1 MSEGPE
7 VSIVVVAYRARDFV
21 LRCLASIEA
30 NVSISAEVIVIDD
43 GSGDGTPEAVRSEFP
58 AVRMVEQPQNM
69 GLAAGRN
76 TAIKLLEG
84 AKVLMLDS
92 DTQVKAG
99 AVERLAEVLDSDPGA
114 GIVAPRLLNPDGSV
128 QLSCRRWPSLLIP
141 FVRRGPV
148 AKLMPEPEMHR
159 RHMMMDFDFASERPV
174 VAAMGAAQ
182 MWRADLPQR
191 IGSFD
196 ERISSYGGE
205 DIDWCLRVWEAG
217 LEVRYVPDAEIV
229 HEWQH
234 VVRRTPWSR
243 HSLRALSDFYYV
255 QWKHRR
261 PSLGSPNSGGQV
273 VKRPPRG

>member
-1 MSEGPE
+1 MSASPE

-30 NVSISAEVIVIDD
+30 NVTIPAEVVVVDD
-43 GSGDGTPEAVRSEFP
+43 GSGDGTPAAVRSDFP
-58 AVRMVEQPQNM
+58 QARVIEQLENR

-76 TAIKLLEG
+76 TAISLVRG
-84 AKVLMLDS
+84 RKVLMLDS

-99 AVERLAEVLDSDPGA
+99 SVEALVDFLDSHPEVGVA
-114 GIVAPRLLNPDGSV
+114 APRLINPDGSV

-141 FVRRGPV
+141 LVRRGPLR
-148 AKLMPEPEMHR
+148 KLWPEPEMHR

-182 MWRADLPQR
+182 MWRADLPR
-191 IGSFD
+191 RLGRFD

-205 DIDWCLRVWEAG
+205 DIDWCLRVWESG
-217 LEVRYVPDAEIV
+217 LEVRYVPKAEVI

-234 VVRRTPWSR
+234 VVKGSPWSR

-261 PSLGSPNSGGQV
+261 LRSD
-273 VKRPPRG
+273 PRIAAAKS

>member
-1 MSEGPE
+1 MSAVPD
-7 VSIVVVAYRARDFV
+7 VSIVIVTYRARDFV

-58 AVRMVEQPQNM
+58 EVRMVEQPQNM

-76 TAIKLLEG
+76 TAISLVRG

-92 DTQVKAG
+92 DTQVKPG
-99 AVERLAEVLDSDPGA
+99 AVEALVEVLDTNPEA
-114 GIVAPRLLNPDGSV
+114 GIAAPRLLNPDGSV

-141 FVRRGPV
+141 WVRRGPI
-148 AKLMPEPEMHR
+148 ARLMPEPEMHR
-159 RHMMMDFDFASERPV
+159 RHMLMDFDFASERPV

-182 MWRADLPQR
+182 MWRSDLPQR
-191 IGSFD
+191 IGTFD

-205 DIDWCLRVWEAG
+205 DVDWCLRAWEDG
-217 LEVRYVPDAEIV
+217 LEVRYVPSAEIV

-234 VVRRTPWSR
+234 VVRRSPWSR
-243 HSLRALSDFYYV
+243 HSLRALFDFYYV
-255 QWKHRR
+255 QWKHRKLR
-261 PSLGSPNSGGQV
+261 SD
-273 VKRPPRG
+273 PRIAAAKS